1 MAMNTYTF
9 KLPDLGE
16 GVVEAE
22 IVAWHV
28 QPGDVVSEDDPLVEV
43 MTDKATVVLP
53 AASGGRVV
61 SLHGRIGETVCV
73 GHTLLELEADGAEAA
88 TSPPEASRPA
98 AENGKLRHRRADPA
112 DLRRKASRQPVLVE
126 GAVRSR
132 AAAEQVAAEQAERV
146 DRPPSVRETL
156 ASPAVR
162 RHARRQGVDLSR
174 VQGSGPGGQITHADV
189 DRSLSHHPAGSE
201 DASAEALDEEG
212 ITTIHLSGMRRRMA
226 ERLASS
232 HSRIPHFS
240 YFEEVDV
247 TELEELRE
255 HLNERRTDEQTRLT
269 YLPFIM
275 LAVARALKEHP
286 QLNAHFHDG
295 QVVTQFDWVHL
306 GVATQTDRGLCVP
319 VVRHVES
326 LSLEEAGAELR
337 RVIAAARSGT
347 IHRAELTGST
357 FTISSLGRYGGL
369 GATPVINPPEVA
381 IFGVHRAEDRP
392 VVRRG
397 QITIRRMLNVSGS
410 FDHRVLDGVDA
421 AAFIQAVRDLL
432 QHPAM
437 IFI

>member
-1 MAMNTYTF
+1 MSTYTF

-28 QPGDVVSEDDPLVEV
+28 QPGDLVGEDDPLVEV
-43 MTDKATVVLP
+43 MTDKATVLLP
-53 AASGGRVV
+53 AASAGRVV
-61 SLHGRIGETVCV
+61 SLCGRIGETVRV
-73 GHTLLELEADGAEAA
+73 GHTLLELKLEGSDGTVVGPAGGSAE
-88 TSPPEASRPA
+88 
-98 AENGKLRHRRADPA
+98 ENGQIPKRRASDESRDRRVAGDPVLVSGKAQSDAGSEQSPESAPPQTAA
-112 DLRRKASRQPVLVE
+112 DLRRPE
-126 GAVRSR
+126 
-132 AAAEQVAAEQAERV
+132 
-146 DRPPSVRETL
+146 PL

-162 RHARRQGVDLSR
+162 RHARRQGVDLGR
-174 VQGSGPGGQITHADV
+174 VNGSGPGGRITHEDV
-189 DRSLSHHPAGSE
+189 DRSVSHGPEFSE
-201 DASAEALDEEG
+201 GTSPGVLDQDG

-255 HLNERRTDEQTRLT
+255 HLNERRTGDETRLT

-286 QLNAHFHDG
+286 QLNAHFKDG

-319 VVRHVES
+319 VVRHVET

-337 RVIAAARSGT
+337 RVIQAARSGT
-347 IHRAELTGST
+347 IHREELTGST

-421 AAFIQAVRDLL
+421 AAFIQTVRDML

>member
-1 MAMNTYTF
+1 MAMSTYTF

-28 QPGDVVSEDDPLVEV
+28 QPGDIVGEDDPLVEV
-43 MTDKATVVLP
+43 MTDKATVLLP
-53 AASGGRVV
+53 AARAGRVV

-73 GHTLLELEADGAEAA
+73 GHVLLELQVEADELAYTSATADGQAEENGRMGVRQAGA
-88 TSPPEASRPA
+88 ASRD
-98 AENGKLRHRRADPA
+98 RRVAGD
-112 DLRRKASRQPVLVE
+112 PVLVSGTTRDE
-126 GAVRSR
+126 VDADG
-132 AAAEQVAAEQAERV
+132 VAALEKPQTAQSSGRAE
-146 DRPPSVRETL
+146 PL

-162 RHARRQGVDLSR
+162 RHARREGIDLGR
-174 VQGSGPGGQITHADV
+174 VHGSGPGGRITHEDI
-189 DRSLSHHPAGSE
+189 DRSLSRAPQPSSDAPSE
-201 DASAEALDEEG
+201 AFDQEG

-286 QLNAHFHDG
+286 QLNAHFKDG

-319 VVRHVES
+319 VVRHVET

-337 RVIAAARSGT
+337 RVIQAARSGT
-347 IHRAELTGST
+347 IHREELTGST

-421 AAFIQAVRDLL
+421 AAFIQTVKDML

>member
-1 MAMNTYTF
+1 MSTYTF

-28 QPGDVVSEDDPLVEV
+28 QPGDLIKEDDPLVEV

-53 AASGGRVV
+53 AARAGKVV
-61 SLHGRIGETVCV
+61 ALCGRIGETVCV
-73 GHTLLELEADGAEAA
+73 GHALLQLQSESNDATLPKPHSSRRAE
-88 TSPPEASRPA
+88 
-98 AENGKLRHRRADPA
+98 ENGQVSGHPEVVDAVEKQPPQAEPGVIRATERESSQERSD
-112 DLRRKASRQPVLVE
+112 QPK
-126 GAVRSR
+126 R
-132 AAAEQVAAEQAERV
+132 AAAAVA
-146 DRPPSVRETL
+146 RPDAPL

-162 RHARRQGVDLSR
+162 HHARRQGVDLSR
-174 VQGSGPGGQITHADV
+174 VRGSGPSGQITHEDI
-189 DRSLSHHPAGSE
+189 DRSLSHHPQT
-201 DASAEALDEEG
+201 ASGPSHEALDEEG

-232 HSRIPHFS
+232 HARIPHFS

-255 HLNERRTDEQTRLT
+255 YLNERRTDEQTRLT

-286 QLNAHFHDG
+286 QLNAHFNNG
-295 QVVTQFDWVHL
+295 QILTQFDWIHL

-319 VVRHVES
+319 VVRHVET
-326 LSLEEAGAELR
+326 LSLEEAAAELR
-337 RVIAAARSGT
+337 RVIHATRCGT
-347 IHRAELTGST
+347 IHREELTGST

-397 QITIRRMLNVSGS
+397 QVTIRRMLNVSGS

-421 AAFIQAVRDLL
+421 AAFIQTVKDAL

>member
-1 MAMNTYTF
+1 MSSYPF

-28 QPGDVVSEDDPLVEV
+28 QPGDVVGEDDPLVEV
-43 MTDKATVVLP
+43 MTDKATVMLP
-53 AASGGRVV
+53 AASAGRVV

-73 GHTLLELEADGAEAA
+73 GHTLLKLQAEGGDPAPAGPQAGSRADENGQIGHREAA
-88 TSPPEASRPA
+88 ESRD
-98 AENGKLRHRRADPA
+98 RRAAGD
-112 DLRRKASRQPVLVE
+112 PVLLSGTTHEKSDGETARAVE
-126 GAVRSR
+126 QSEATRQAGS
-132 AAAEQVAAEQAERV
+132 AE
-146 DRPPSVRETL
+146 PL

-174 VQGSGPGGQITHADV
+174 VHGSGPGGRITHDDV
-189 DRSLSHHPAGSE
+189 DRTLSHHPA
-201 DASAEALDEEG
+201 ASAEAPEEVLDSEG

-247 TELEELRE
+247 TELEELRQ

-275 LAVARALKEHP
+275 LAVARALNLHP
-286 QLNAHFHDG
+286 QLNAHFSDG
-295 QVVTQFDWVHL
+295 QIVTRFDWVHL

-337 RVIAAARSGT
+337 RVIQAARSGT
-347 IHRAELTGST
+347 IHREELTGST

-421 AAFIQAVRDLL
+421 AAFIQTVKDML